1 MEDVRRNKLLYKV
14 EILVLK
20 ILPMLLSLLYLMG
33 TILNCFN
40 IDVSLISYLSGVSL
54 IPLLFMYL
62 SSYVFRFCE
71 YHRMFLHYIAFNMI
85 INCVDWYICIPLNN
99 KEFLTLFLI
108 ISCIFLFVI
117 LYLYLKSR
125 SNEESSNLNTR
136 ENTR

>member
-20 ILPMLLSLLYLMG
+20 ILPMLVSLLYLIG

-85 INCVDWYICIPLNN
+85 INCIDWYICIPLNN

-117 LYLYLKSR
+117 LNLYLKSR

>member
-20 ILPMLLSLLYLMG
+20 ILPMLLSLLYLIG

-62 SSYVFRFCE
+62 SSYVFKFCE

>member
-20 ILPMLLSLLYLMG
+20 ILPMLLSLLYLIG

-62 SSYVFRFCE
+62 SSYVFKFCE

-85 INCVDWYICIPLNN
+85 INCLDWYIRIPLSNR
-99 KEFLTLFLI
+99 EFLVLFLV

-125 SNEESSNLNTR
+125 SNEKYSNSITR
-136 ENTR
+136 

>member
-20 ILPMLLSLLYLMG
+20 ILPMLLSLLYLIG

>member
-20 ILPMLLSLLYLMG
+20 ILPMLLSLLYLIG

-85 INCVDWYICIPLNN
+85 INCIDWYICIPLNN

>member
-20 ILPMLLSLLYLMG
+20 ILPMLLSLLYLIG

-40 IDVSLISYLSGVSL
+40 IDVSLISYLSRVSL

-85 INCVDWYICIPLNN
+85 INCIDWYICIPLNN

>member
-20 ILPMLLSLLYLMG
+20 ILPMLLSLLYLIG

-40 IDVSLISYLSGVSL
+40 IDVSLISYLSGVSF

>member
-20 ILPMLLSLLYLMG
+20 VLPMLLSLLYLIG

-62 SSYVFRFCE
+62 SSYVFKFCE

-85 INCVDWYICIPLNN
+85 INCLDWYIRIPLSNR
-99 KEFLTLFLI
+99 EFLVLFLV

-125 SNEESSNLNTR
+125 SNEKYSNSITR
-136 ENTR
+136 